1 MMERLA
7 KFSISAVAL
16 SVLLAGCT
24 THNRPVVQA
33 PHTPAAENVS
43 TQESAAGEVWRQ
55 YYEPN
60 VFNSESTKTPYQ
72 MMLPEQFDPQKT
84 YPVVLFLHGAG
95 ERGTDNQAQL
105 NNGGK
110 LFAEHRSDF
119 PAIVIFPQAPAEDY
133 WAAAIADRSQLPF
146 SFDYPYTG
154 ENDVPATDALK
165 GVMAITDWLSEQPFV
180 DTSRMYLMGLS
191 MGGMGSYELLARK
204 PDTFAA
210 AVIICGGANA
220 ELAGNIRSDLPVW
233 AFHGDVDQVVIPE
246 YNIRMVEGLKAQ
258 GNPVK
263 FTTYPGVN
271 HNSWDP
277 ALAEPELLPWLF
289 SQKK

>member
-1 MMERLA
+1 MERLA
-7 KFSISAVAL
+7 KLSISAVAL

-24 THNRPVVQA
+24 THNTPVVQA
-33 PHTPAAENVS
+33 PQTPAAENVS
-43 TQESAAGEVWRQ
+43 TQESATVEVWRQ
-55 YYEPN
+55 YYEAN
-60 VFNSESTKTPYQ
+60 VFDRGSTKTPYQ

-191 MGGMGSYELLARK
+191 IGGMGSYELLARK